1 MRLNLDFPEDHGPY
15 CHILPRRDAWFA
27 RLKDEIGTAI
37 VRVLEE
43 RCPLLEAVEILY
55 HGVPTSTWV
64 EFHPSRCVGAEP
76 RFVMDES
83 DSDRW

>member
-1 MRLNLDFPEDHGPY
+1 MRLNLDFPADHGPY
-15 CHILPRRDAWFA
+15 CHSLPRRDAWHA
-27 RLKDEIGTAI
+27 RLKHEIGPEI

-43 RCPLLEAVEILY
+43 RCPLLESVEILY

-64 EFHPSRCVGAEP
+64 EFHPARCAEL

-83 DSDRW
+83 DPGRW